1 MVDERMSYLDMKKV
15 MRMIKLIK
23 QEKYICTKTNC
34 YFSKVPCTITKNLF
48 IDNGSL
54 VCSEYSETTNGISI
68 CSSSSVLFDINKI
81 YGTHGRGAAS

>member
-1 MVDERMSYLDMKKV
+1 M
-15 MRMIKLIK
+15 
-23 QEKYICTKTNC
+23 
-34 YFSKVPCTITKNLF
+34 PCTITKNLF

-81 YGTHGRGAAS
+81 YGTHGRGHLSEYERKIFTSHSP